1 MTTNVTLI
9 HNDTIRVHLKG
20 TQLYT
25 HIFKVLKLMMT
36 GYHNDQSFKL
46 VYHQSHRTPWLF
58 ATCCMFA
65 SKRNFTS
72 TVRRILV
79 ILFFFSLFFSYTH
92 LHIYNALHAY
102 PLGKCAPNSLPRA
115 TTGPINKIISFT
127 FVFVL
132 CWSNNFTSHSECPW
146 R

>member
-9 HNDTIRVHLKG
+9 HNDTRRVHLQG
-20 TQLYT
+20 TQLCAR
-25 HIFKVLKLMMT
+25 IFKVLKLMMT
-36 GYHNDQSFKL
+36 GYHNNWFST
-46 VYHQSHRTPWLF
+46 SHRATRLF

-65 SKRNFTS
+65 AKRNFES

-79 ILFFFSLFFSYTH
+79 IVLFLIFFLFFSYTH
-92 LHIYNALHAY
+92 LHMYNSLHAH

-115 TTGPINKIISFT
+115 PTGPINKIISFT

-132 CWSNNFTSHSECPW
+132 CWSNNSPSHHRPW